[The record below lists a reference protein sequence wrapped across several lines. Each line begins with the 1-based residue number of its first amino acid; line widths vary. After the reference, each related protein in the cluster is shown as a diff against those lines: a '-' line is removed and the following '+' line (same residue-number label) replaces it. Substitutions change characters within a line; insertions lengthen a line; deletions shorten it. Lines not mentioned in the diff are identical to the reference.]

1 MEVGVDEEEVG
12 VGEEELVGVGEKGS
26 LVGLGSSKFIEEI
39 RFLVVARDG
48 KKEKS
53 LFIG

>member
-12 VGEEELVGVGEKGS
+12 VGEEEVGVGEKGS

>member
-12 VGEEELVGVGEKGS
+12 VGEEEVGVGEKGS
-26 LVGLGSSKFIEEI
+26 LVGLGSSKFVVEI
-39 RFLVVARDG
+39 HFVVVARDC

-53 LFIG
+53 LFIA